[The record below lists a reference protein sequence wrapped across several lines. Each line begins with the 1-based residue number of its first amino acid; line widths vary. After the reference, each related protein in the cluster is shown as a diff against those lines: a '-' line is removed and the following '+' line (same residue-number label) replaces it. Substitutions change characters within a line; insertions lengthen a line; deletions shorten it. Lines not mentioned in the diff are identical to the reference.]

1 MKTTVKKLSAT
12 RVLVTVAAGQSELE
26 AAEQVALKRMAKKIK
41 VNGFRQGHVPIAVVK
56 KHADPNT
63 LNQETLEAAINR
75 AVAEVF
81 LGNKLQV
88 LDRPEVELKKFVPG
102 ETLEF
107 TAEADIMPEVKLG
120 DYKKLK
126 ATKKAIKVDK
136 KDVKEV
142 IERIRKGLAE
152 KTETTEAARDGDEV
166 IIDFVGKRG
175 GKAFQGGTGKDYP
188 LTLGSGAFIPGFEEA
203 LVGLKAGDKKDVAL
217 QFPKDYHAKDL
228 AGADVVFETTVKK
241 VNKIELPELND
252 EFAAKAGPYTSM
264 DDLRQDIEAE
274 ITAQQE
280 RQSLDE
286 LKDDLVKQLVAAS
299 DVAVPDVL
307 RQDQIRSL
315 EQDLVQNLRYRGM
328 TLDQYYESRG
338 FANRD
343 AWVEAE
349 ANDTAEARIKAG
361 LVLAELS
368 KELAIEATA
377 DELAAH
383 INAYKQQYA
392 NNTEMAKRFDQ
403 PEAQREIANR
413 LITEKTVDKLV
424 ELNAPDTKKAK
435 TAKAAGKGKADKPAK
450 ASKNSKDGKPAGK
463 KPAGK
468 KSSAKAKKSETA
480 SK

>member
-12 RVLVTVAAGQSELE
+12 RVLVTVAAGQPELE
-26 AAEQVALKRMAKKIK
+26 AAEQVALKRMAKNIK

-56 KHADPNT
+56 KHADPHT
-63 LNQETLEAAINR
+63 LSQETLEAAINR
-75 AVAEVF
+75 AVAEAF
-81 LGNKLQV
+81 LSNKLQV

-126 ATKKAIKVDK
+126 ATKKAIKVDD
-136 KDVKEV
+136 KDVDEV

-152 KTETTEAARDGDEV
+152 KAETTEAARDGDEV
-166 IIDFVGKRG
+166 IIDFVGKRDG
-175 GKAFQGGTGKDYP
+175 EAFQGGAGKDYP
-188 LTLGSGAFIPGFEEA
+188 LTLGSGTFIPGFEEA

-228 AGADVVFETTVKK
+228 AGADVVFETTIKK
-241 VNKIELPELND
+241 VNKVELPELND

-280 RQSLDE
+280 RQALDE

-424 ELNAPDTKKAK
+424 ELNTTEAKKAK
-435 TAKAAGKGKADKPAK
+435 TAKTDSKSKANKDVKAG
-450 ASKNSKDGKPAGK
+450 KNSKDS

-468 KSSAKAKKSETA
+468 KSSAKAKKSEAA

>member
-12 RVLVTVAAGQSELE
+12 RVLVTITAGQPELE
-26 AAEQVALKRMAKKIK
+26 TAEQVALKRMAKNIK

-56 KHADPNT
+56 KHADPHT
-63 LNQETLEAAINR
+63 LSQETLEAAINR
-75 AVAEVF
+75 AVAEAF
-81 LGNKLQV
+81 LSNKLQV
-88 LDRPEVELKKFVPG
+88 LDRPAVELKKFVPG

-107 TAEADIMPEVKLG
+107 TAEAEIIPEVKLG

-136 KDVKEV
+136 KDVEEV

-166 IIDFVGKRG
+166 IIDFVGKRDG
-175 GKAFQGGTGKDYP
+175 EAFQGGTGKDYP
-188 LTLGSGAFIPGFEEA
+188 LTLGSGSFIPGFEEA

-228 AGADVVFETTVKK
+228 AGADVVFETTIKK

-280 RQSLDE
+280 RQALDE
-286 LKDDLVKQLVAAS
+286 LKDGLVKQLVAAS

-392 NNTEMAKRFDQ
+392 NNAEIAKHFDQ

-424 ELNAPDTKKAK
+424 ELNTPEAKKAK
-435 TAKAAGKGKADKPAK
+435 TAKATNKSKADKAAK
-450 ASKNSKDGKPAGK
+450 AGKNNKDGKPAAK
-463 KPAGK
+463 KPASK
-468 KSSAKAKKSETA
+468 KSSAKAKKSEAA

>member
-12 RVLVTVAAGQSELE
+12 RVLVTITAGQPELE
-26 AAEQVALKRMAKKIK
+26 AAEQVALKRMAKNIK
-41 VNGFRQGHVPIAVVK
+41 VNGFRKGHVPIAVVK

-63 LNQETLEAAINR
+63 LSQETLEAAINR
-75 AVAEVF
+75 AVAEAF
-81 LGNKLQV
+81 LSNKLQV

-107 TAEADIMPEVKLG
+107 TAEADVMPEVKLG

-126 ATKKAIKVDK
+126 AVKKAAKVT
-136 KDVKEV
+136 KDDIDEV

-152 KTETTEAARDGDEV
+152 KKETKEAARDGDEV
-166 IIDFVGKRG
+166 IIDFVGKRDG
-175 GKAFQGGTGKDYP
+175 EAFQGGTGKDYP
-188 LTLGSGAFIPGFEEA
+188 LTLGSNSFIPGFEEA
-203 LVGLKAGDKKDVAL
+203 LVGSKAGNKKDIKL
-217 QFPKDYHAKDL
+217 TFPKDYHAKDL
-228 AGADVVFETTVKK
+228 AGAKVVFETTVKK
-241 VNKIELPELND
+241 VNQIELPELND

-264 DDLRQDIEAE
+264 SDLRQDIEAE

-280 RQSLDE
+280 RQATDQ
-286 LKDDLVKQLVAAS
+286 LKDDLVKQLVESS
-299 DVAVPDVL
+299 DVAVPEVL

-328 TLDQYYESRG
+328 TLEQYYESRG
-338 FANRD
+338 LADRD
-343 AWVEAE
+343 AWLKAE
-349 ANDTAEARIKAG
+349 ANEAADARIKAG

-377 DELAAH
+377 DELASH

-392 NNTEMAKRFDQ
+392 NNAEMAKRFDQ

-424 ELNAPDTKKAK
+424 ELNLPDDKSK
-435 TAKAAGKGKADKPAK
+435 TKPAK
-450 ASKNSKDGKPAGK
+450 SATTTDKANKSSETSKSAAK
-463 KPAGK
+463 KPNTKSK
-468 KSSAKAKKSETA
+468 KAAK
-480 SK
+480 

>member
-12 RVLVTVAAGQSELE
+12 RVLVTVAAGQPELE
-26 AAEQVALKRMAKKIK
+26 TAEQVALKRMAKNIK

-63 LNQETLEAAINR
+63 LSQETLEAAINR
-75 AVAEVF
+75 AVAEAF
-81 LGNKLQV
+81 LSNKLQV

-136 KDVKEV
+136 KDVEEV

-152 KTETTEAARDGDEV
+152 KTETVEAARDGDEV
-166 IIDFVGKRG
+166 IIDFVGKRDG
-175 GKAFQGGTGKDYP
+175 EAFQGGAGKDYP

-203 LVGLKAGDKKDVAL
+203 LVSLKAGDKKDVAL

-280 RQSLDE
+280 RQALDE

-383 INAYKQQYA
+383 INTYKQQYA
-392 NNTEMAKRFDQ
+392 NNAEMAKRFDQ

-450 ASKNSKDGKPAGK
+450 ASKNSKDGKPAAK
-463 KPAGK
+463 KPASK
-468 KSSAKAKKSETA
+468 KSSAKAKKSEAA

>member
-12 RVLVTVAAGQSELE
+12 RVLVTITAGQPELE
-26 AAEQVALKRMAKKIK
+26 AAEQVALKRMAKNIK
-41 VNGFRQGHVPIAVVK
+41 VNGFRKGHVPIAVVK

-63 LNQETLEAAINR
+63 LSQETLEAAINR
-75 AVAEVF
+75 AVAEAF
-81 LGNKLQV
+81 LSNKLQV

-107 TAEADIMPEVKLG
+107 TAEADVMPEVKLG

-126 ATKKAIKVDK
+126 AVKKAAKVA
-136 KDVKEV
+136 KDDIDEV

-152 KTETTEAARDGDEV
+152 KKETKEAARDGDEV
-166 IIDFVGKRG
+166 IIDFVGKRDG
-175 GKAFQGGTGKDYP
+175 EAFQGGTGKDYP
-188 LTLGSGAFIPGFEEA
+188 LTLGSNSFIPGFEEA
-203 LVGLKAGDKKDVAL
+203 LVGSKAGDKKDIKL
-217 QFPKDYHAKDL
+217 TFPKDYHAKDL
-228 AGADVVFETTVKK
+228 AGAKVVFETTVKK
-241 VNKIELPELND
+241 VNQIELPELND

-264 DDLRQDIEAE
+264 NDLRQDIEAE

-280 RQSLDE
+280 RQATDQ
-286 LKDDLVKQLVAAS
+286 LKDDLVKQLVEAS
-299 DVAVPDVL
+299 DVAVPEVL

-328 TLDQYYESRG
+328 TLEQYYESRG
-338 FANRD
+338 LADRD
-343 AWVEAE
+343 AWLKAE
-349 ANDTAEARIKAG
+349 ANEAADARIKAG

-377 DELAAH
+377 DELASH

-392 NNTEMAKRFDQ
+392 NNAEMAKRFDQ

-424 ELNAPDTKKAK
+424 ELNLPDDKSK
-435 TAKAAGKGKADKPAK
+435 TKPAK
-450 ASKNSKDGKPAGK
+450 SATTTDKANKSSETSKSAAK
-463 KPAGK
+463 KPNTKSK
-468 KSSAKAKKSETA
+468 KAAK
-480 SK
+480 

>member
-12 RVLVTVAAGQSELE
+12 RVLVTITAGQPELE
-26 AAEQVALKRMAKKIK
+26 AAEQVALKRMAKNIK
-41 VNGFRQGHVPIAVVK
+41 VNGFRQGHVPIAVIK

-63 LNQETLEAAINR
+63 LSQETLEAAINR
-75 AVAEVF
+75 AVAEAF
-81 LGNKLQV
+81 LSNKLQV

-152 KTETTEAARDGDEV
+152 KTETAEAARDGDEV
-166 IIDFVGKRG
+166 IIDFVGKRDG
-175 GKAFQGGTGKDYP
+175 EAFQGGTGKDYP

-228 AGADVVFETTVKK
+228 AGADVVFETTIKK
-241 VNKIELPELND
+241 VNKVELPELND

-280 RQSLDE
+280 RQALDE

-307 RQDQIRSL
+307 RQDQIHSL

-392 NNTEMAKRFDQ
+392 NNTEMAKHFDQ

-424 ELNAPDTKKAK
+424 ELNAPDVKKAK

-450 ASKNSKDGKPAGK
+450 AGKNSKDGKPAAK

-468 KSSAKAKKSETA
+468 KPSVKAKKSEAA

>member
-12 RVLVTVAAGQSELE
+12 RVLVTVAAGQPELE
-26 AAEQVALKRMAKKIK
+26 TAEQVALKRMAKNIK

-56 KHADPNT
+56 KHADPHT
-63 LNQETLEAAINR
+63 LSQETLEAAINR
-75 AVAEVF
+75 AVAEAF
-81 LGNKLQV
+81 LSNKLQV

-136 KDVKEV
+136 KDVDEV

-152 KTETTEAARDGDEV
+152 KTETTEGARDGDEV

-175 GKAFQGGTGKDYP
+175 GEAFQGGTGKDYP
-188 LTLGSGAFIPGFEEA
+188 LTLGSSAFIPGFEEA
-203 LVGLKAGDKKDVAL
+203 LAGLKAGDKKDVAL

-241 VNKIELPELND
+241 VNKVELPELND

-280 RQSLDE
+280 RQALDE

-383 INAYKQQYA
+383 IDAYKQQYA
-392 NNTEMAKRFDQ
+392 NNAEMAKRFDQ

-424 ELNAPDTKKAK
+424 ELNTPDTKKDKTAK
-435 TAKAAGKGKADKPAK
+435 TANKSKADKTVK
-450 ASKNSKDGKPAGK
+450 SGKNSKDGKPAAK
-463 KPAGK
+463 KPASR

>member
-12 RVLVTVAAGQSELE
+12 RVIVTVAAGQPELE
-26 AAEQVALKRMAKKIK
+26 TAEQVALKRMAKKIK

-56 KHADPNT
+56 KHADPHT
-63 LNQETLEAAINR
+63 LSQETLEAAINR
-75 AVAEVF
+75 AVAEAF
-81 LGNKLQV
+81 LSNKLQV

-136 KDVKEV
+136 KDVEEV

-152 KTETTEAARDGDEV
+152 KTETTEGARDGDEV

-175 GKAFQGGTGKDYP
+175 GEAFQGGTGKDYP
-188 LTLGSGAFIPGFEEA
+188 LTIGSGTFIPGFEEA

-241 VNKIELPELND
+241 VNKVELPELND

>member
-12 RVLVTVAAGQSELE
+12 RVLVTVAAGQPELE
-26 AAEQVALKRMAKKIK
+26 TAEQVALKRMAKNIK

-56 KHADPNT
+56 KHADPHT
-63 LNQETLEAAINR
+63 LSQETLEAAINR
-75 AVAEVF
+75 AVAEAF
-81 LGNKLQV
+81 LSNKLQV

-102 ETLEF
+102 EMLEF
-107 TAEADIMPEVKLG
+107 TAEADIMPKLG

-126 ATKKAIKVDK
+126 ATKKAIKIDK
-136 KDVKEV
+136 KDVEEV

-166 IIDFVGKRG
+166 IIDFVGKRDG
-175 GKAFQGGTGKDYP
+175 EAFQGGTGKDYP
-188 LTLGSGAFIPGFEEA
+188 LTIGSGTFIPGFEEA

-228 AGADVVFETTVKK
+228 AGADVVFETTIKK
-241 VNKIELPELND
+241 INKVELPELND

-280 RQSLDE
+280 RQALDE

-383 INAYKQQYA
+383 IDAYKQQYA

-424 ELNAPDTKKAK
+424 ELNTPEAKKAK
-435 TAKAAGKGKADKPAK
+435 TTKADKSKADKPAK
-450 ASKNSKDGKPAGK
+450 AGKNSKDGKPAAK

-468 KSSAKAKKSETA
+468 KPSIKAKKSEAA

>member
-1 MKTTVKKLSAT
+1 M
-12 RVLVTVAAGQSELE
+12 
-26 AAEQVALKRMAKKIK
+26 
-41 VNGFRQGHVPIAVVK
+41 
-56 KHADPNT
+56 
-63 LNQETLEAAINR
+63 
-75 AVAEVF
+75 
-81 LGNKLQV
+81 
-88 LDRPEVELKKFVPG
+88 
-102 ETLEF
+102 
-107 TAEADIMPEVKLG
+107 
-120 DYKKLK
+120 
-126 ATKKAIKVDK
+126 
-136 KDVKEV
+136 
-142 IERIRKGLAE
+142 AE

-166 IIDFVGKRG
+166 TIDFVGKRG
-175 GKAFQGGTGKDYP
+175 GEAFQGGTGKDYP
-188 LTLGSGAFIPGFEEA
+188 LTLGSSAFIPGFEEA

-241 VNKIELPELND
+241 VNKVELPELND

-280 RQSLDE
+280 RQALDE

-392 NNTEMAKRFDQ
+392 NNAEMAKHFDQ

-424 ELNAPDTKKAK
+424 ELNAPDAKKVK
-435 TAKAAGKGKADKPAK
+435 TVKTDKSKADKPAK
-450 ASKNSKDGKPAGK
+450 AGRNSKDGKPAAK
-463 KPAGK
+463 KPASK
-468 KSSAKAKKSETA
+468 KSSAKAKKSEAA

>member
-12 RVLVTVAAGQSELE
+12 RVLVTVAAGQPELE
-26 AAEQVALKRMAKKIK
+26 TAEQVALKRMAKNIK

-56 KHADPNT
+56 KHADPHT
-63 LNQETLEAAINR
+63 LSQETLEAAINR
-75 AVAEVF
+75 AVAEAF
-81 LGNKLQV
+81 LSNKLQV

-126 ATKKAIKVDK
+126 ATKKAIKIDK
-136 KDVKEV
+136 KDVEEV

-166 IIDFVGKRG
+166 IIDFVGKRDG
-175 GKAFQGGTGKDYP
+175 EAFQGGTGKDYP
-188 LTLGSGAFIPGFEEA
+188 LTIGSGTFIPGFEEA

-228 AGADVVFETTVKK
+228 AGADVVFETTIKK
-241 VNKIELPELND
+241 INKVELPELND

-280 RQSLDE
+280 RQALDE

-424 ELNAPDTKKAK
+424 ELNTPDTKKAK

-450 ASKNSKDGKPAGK
+450 ASKNSKDGEPAAK
-463 KPAGK
+463 KPASK
-468 KSSAKAKKSETA
+468 KSSAKAKKSEAA

>member
-12 RVLVTVAAGQSELE
+12 RVLVTVAAGQPELE
-26 AAEQVALKRMAKKIK
+26 TAEQVALKRMAKNIK

-56 KHADPNT
+56 KHADPHT
-63 LNQETLEAAINR
+63 LSQETLEAAINR
-75 AVAEVF
+75 AVAEAF
-81 LGNKLQV
+81 LSNKLQV
-88 LDRPEVELKKFVPG
+88 LDCPEVELKKFVPG

-126 ATKKAIKVDK
+126 ATKKAIKIDK
-136 KDVKEV
+136 KDVEEV

-166 IIDFVGKRG
+166 IIDFVGKRDG
-175 GKAFQGGTGKDYP
+175 EAFQGGTGKGYP

-203 LVGLKAGDKKDVAL
+203 LVGLNAGDKKDVAL

-241 VNKIELPELND
+241 V
-252 EFAAKAGPYTSM
+252 KAGPYTSM

-280 RQSLDE
+280 RQALDE

-383 INAYKQQYA
+383 IDAYKQQYA

-424 ELNAPDTKKAK
+424 ELNTPEAKKAK
-435 TAKAAGKGKADKPAK
+435 TTKADKSKADKPAK
-450 ASKNSKDGKPAGK
+450 AGKNSKDGKPAAK

-468 KSSAKAKKSETA
+468 KPSIKAKKSEAA

>member
-56 KHADPNT
+56 KHADPHT
-63 LNQETLEAAINR
+63 LSQETLEAAINR
-75 AVAEVF
+75 AVAEAF
-81 LGNKLQV
+81 LSNKLQV

-126 ATKKAIKVDK
+126 ATKKAIKIDK
-136 KDVKEV
+136 KDVEEV

-166 IIDFVGKRG
+166 IIDFVGKRDG
-175 GKAFQGGTGKDYP
+175 EAFQGGTGKDYP
-188 LTLGSGAFIPGFEEA
+188 LTLGSGTFIPGFEEA

-228 AGADVVFETTVKK
+228 AGADVVFETTIKK
-241 VNKIELPELND
+241 VNKVELPELND

-280 RQSLDE
+280 RQALDE

-383 INAYKQQYA
+383 INTYKQQYA
-392 NNTEMAKRFDQ
+392 NNAEMAKRFDQ

-424 ELNAPDTKKAK
+424 ELNTPEAKKAK
-435 TAKAAGKGKADKPAK
+435 TAKADKSKADKPAK
-450 ASKNSKDGKPAGK
+450 AGKNSKDGKPAAK
-463 KPAGK
+463 KPASK
-468 KSSAKAKKSETA
+468 KSSAKAKKSEAA
-480 SK
+480 SR

>member
-12 RVLVTVAAGQSELE
+12 RVLVTVAAGQPELE
-26 AAEQVALKRMAKKIK
+26 TAEQVALKRMAKNIK

-56 KHADPNT
+56 KHADPHT
-63 LNQETLEAAINR
+63 LSQETLEAAINR
-75 AVAEVF
+75 AVAEAF
-81 LGNKLQV
+81 LSNKLQV

-102 ETLEF
+102 EMLEF

-136 KDVKEV
+136 KDVEEV

-166 IIDFVGKRG
+166 IIDFVGKRDG
-175 GKAFQGGTGKDYP
+175 EAFQGGTGKDYP

-228 AGADVVFETTVKK
+228 AGADVVFETTIKK
-241 VNKIELPELND
+241 INKVELPELND

-280 RQSLDE
+280 RQALDE

-383 INAYKQQYA
+383 IDAYKPQYA
-392 NNTEMAKRFDQ
+392 NNAEMAKRFDQ

-413 LITEKTVDKLV
+413 LITEKAVDKLV
-424 ELNAPDTKKAK
+424 ELNTPDTKKDKTAK
-435 TAKAAGKGKADKPAK
+435 TAKKSKADKTVK
-450 ASKNSKDGKPAGK
+450 SGKNSKDGKPAAK
-463 KPAGK
+463 KPASR

>member
-12 RVLVTVAAGQSELE
+12 RVLVTVAAGQPELE
-26 AAEQVALKRMAKKIK
+26 AAEQVALKRMAKNIK

-56 KHADPNT
+56 KHADPHT

-75 AVAEVF
+75 AVAEAF
-81 LGNKLQV
+81 LSNKLQV

-126 ATKKAIKVDK
+126 AAKKAIKVDK

-152 KTETTEAARDGDEV
+152 KTETAEAARDGDEV
-166 IIDFVGKRG
+166 IIDFVGKRDG
-175 GKAFQGGTGKDYP
+175 EAFQGGTGKDYP

-203 LVGLKAGDKKDVAL
+203 LVDLKAGDKKDVAL

-252 EFAAKAGPYTSM
+252 EFAAKAGPYTSI

-280 RQSLDE
+280 RQALDE

-383 INAYKQQYA
+383 INTYKQQYA
-392 NNTEMAKRFDQ
+392 NNAEMAKRFDQ

-450 ASKNSKDGKPAGK
+450 ASKNSKDGKPAAK

-468 KSSAKAKKSETA
+468 KSSAKAKKSEAA

>member
-12 RVLVTVAAGQSELE
+12 RVLVTVAAGQPELE
-26 AAEQVALKRMAKKIK
+26 TAEQVALKRMAKNIK

-56 KHADPNT
+56 KHADPHT
-63 LNQETLEAAINR
+63 LSQETLEAAINR
-75 AVAEVF
+75 AVAEAF
-81 LGNKLQV
+81 LSNKLQV

-136 KDVKEV
+136 KDVEEV

-175 GKAFQGGTGKDYP
+175 GEAFQGGTGKDYP
-188 LTLGSGAFIPGFEEA
+188 LTIGSGTFIPGFEEA

-217 QFPKDYHAKDL
+217 QLPKDYHAKDL
-228 AGADVVFETTVKK
+228 AGADVVFETTIKK
-241 VNKIELPELND
+241 VNKVELPELND

-280 RQSLDE
+280 RQVLDE

-435 TAKAAGKGKADKPAK
+435 TAKAAGKGKANKPAK

-463 KPAGK
+463 KPASK
-468 KSSAKAKKSETA
+468 KSSAKAKKSEAA

>member
-12 RVLVTVAAGQSELE
+12 RVLVTVAAGQPELE
-26 AAEQVALKRMAKKIK
+26 AAEQVALKRMAKNIK

-56 KHADPNT
+56 KHADPHT
-63 LNQETLEAAINR
+63 LSQETLEAAINR
-75 AVAEVF
+75 AVAEAF
-81 LGNKLQV
+81 LSNKLQV

-136 KDVKEV
+136 KDVEEV

-166 IIDFVGKRG
+166 IIDFVGKRDG
-175 GKAFQGGTGKDYP
+175 EAFQGGTGKDYP
-188 LTLGSGAFIPGFEEA
+188 LTIGSGTFIPGFEEA

-228 AGADVVFETTVKK
+228 AGADVVFETTIKK
-241 VNKIELPELND
+241 VNKVELPELND

-280 RQSLDE
+280 RQALDE
-286 LKDDLVKQLVAAS
+286 LKDDLVKQLAAAS

-383 INAYKQQYA
+383 INTYKQQYA
-392 NNTEMAKRFDQ
+392 NNAEMAKRFDQ

-450 ASKNSKDGKPAGK
+450 AGKNNKDGEPAAK
-463 KPAGK
+463 KPASK
-468 KSSAKAKKSETA
+468 KSSAKAKKSEAA

>member
-12 RVLVTVAAGQSELE
+12 RVLVTVAAGQPELE
-26 AAEQVALKRMAKKIK
+26 TAEQVALKRMAKNIK

-56 KHADPNT
+56 KHADPHT
-63 LNQETLEAAINR
+63 LSQETLEAAINR
-75 AVAEVF
+75 AVAEAF
-81 LGNKLQV
+81 LSNKLQV

-126 ATKKAIKVDK
+126 ATKKAIKIDK
-136 KDVKEV
+136 KDVEEV

-166 IIDFVGKRG
+166 IIDFVGKRDG
-175 GKAFQGGTGKDYP
+175 EAFQGGTGKDYP
-188 LTLGSGAFIPGFEEA
+188 LTIGSGTFIPGFEEA

-228 AGADVVFETTVKK
+228 AGADVVFETTIKK
-241 VNKIELPELND
+241 INKVELPELND

-280 RQSLDE
+280 RQALDE

-424 ELNAPDTKKAK
+424 ELNTPDTKKVK

-450 ASKNSKDGKPAGK
+450 ASKNSKDGEPAAK
-463 KPAGK
+463 KPASK
-468 KSSAKAKKSETA
+468 KSSAKAKKSEAA

>member
-12 RVLVTVAAGQSELE
+12 RVLVTVAAGQPELE
-26 AAEQVALKRMAKKIK
+26 TAEQVALKRMAKKIK

-56 KHADPNT
+56 KHADPHT
-63 LNQETLEAAINR
+63 LSQETLEAAINR
-75 AVAEVF
+75 AVAEAF
-81 LGNKLQV
+81 LSNKLQV

-136 KDVKEV
+136 KDVEEV

-152 KTETTEAARDGDEV
+152 KTETTESARDGDEV
-166 IIDFVGKRG
+166 IIDFVGKRDG
-175 GKAFQGGTGKDYP
+175 EAFQGGTGKDYP
-188 LTLGSGAFIPGFEEA
+188 LTIGSGTFITGFEEA

-280 RQSLDE
+280 RQALDE

-343 AWVEAE
+343 AWVKAE

-392 NNTEMAKRFDQ
+392 NNAEMAKRFDQ

-424 ELNAPDTKKAK
+424 ELNAPDVKKVK
-435 TAKAAGKGKADKPAK
+435 TAKAASKGKADKPAK
-450 ASKNSKDGKPAGK
+450 ASKNNKDGKPAGK
-463 KPAGK
+463 KPASK
-468 KSSAKAKKSETA
+468 KSSAKAKKSEAA

>member
-12 RVLVTVAAGQSELE
+12 RVLVTVAAGQPELE
-26 AAEQVALKRMAKKIK
+26 TAEQVALKRMAKKIK

-56 KHADPNT
+56 KHADPHT
-63 LNQETLEAAINR
+63 LSQETLEAAINR
-75 AVAEVF
+75 AVAEAF
-81 LGNKLQV
+81 LSNKLQV

-120 DYKKLK
+120 DYKTLK

-136 KDVKEV
+136 KDVEEV

-175 GKAFQGGTGKDYP
+175 GEAFQGGTGKDYP

-228 AGADVVFETTVKK
+228 AGADVVFETTTKK

-280 RQSLDE
+280 RQALDE

-307 RQDQIRSL
+307 RQDQI

-383 INAYKQQYA
+383 IDAYKQQYA
-392 NNTEMAKRFDQ
+392 NNAEMAKRFDQ

-424 ELNAPDTKKAK
+424 ELNAPEAQKAK
-435 TAKAAGKGKADKPAK
+435 TAKVDKSK
-450 ASKNSKDGKPAGK
+450 ASKTAKAGKDNKDGKPAAK
-463 KPAGK
+463 KPASK
-468 KSSAKAKKSETA
+468 KSSVKAKKSEAA

>member
-12 RVLVTVAAGQSELE
+12 RVLVTVAAGQPELE
-26 AAEQVALKRMAKKIK
+26 TAEQVALKRMAKNIK

-56 KHADPNT
+56 KHADPHT
-63 LNQETLEAAINR
+63 LSQETLEAAINR
-75 AVAEVF
+75 AVAEAF
-81 LGNKLQV
+81 LSNKLQV

-102 ETLEF
+102 EMLEF

-136 KDVKEV
+136 KDVEEV

-152 KTETTEAARDGDEV
+152 KTETAEAARDGDEV

-175 GKAFQGGTGKDYP
+175 GEAFQGGTGKDYP

-228 AGADVVFETTVKK
+228 AGADVVFETTIKK
-241 VNKIELPELND
+241 INKVELPELND

-280 RQSLDE
+280 RQALDE

-383 INAYKQQYA
+383 INTYKQQYA
-392 NNTEMAKRFDQ
+392 NNAEMAKRFDQ

-450 ASKNSKDGKPAGK
+450 ASKNSKDGKPAAK
-463 KPAGK
+463 KPASK
-468 KSSAKAKKSETA
+468 KSSAKAKKSEAA

>member
-12 RVLVTVAAGQSELE
+12 RVLVTVAAGQPELE
-26 AAEQVALKRMAKKIK
+26 AAEQVALKRMAKNIK

-56 KHADPNT
+56 KHADPHT
-63 LNQETLEAAINR
+63 LSQETLETAINR
-75 AVAEVF
+75 AVAEAF
-81 LGNKLQV
+81 LSNKLQV

-126 ATKKAIKVDK
+126 ATKKTIKIDK
-136 KDVKEV
+136 KDVEEV

-463 KPAGK
+463 KPASK
-468 KSSAKAKKSETA
+468 KSSAKAKKSEAA
-480 SK
+480 SR

>member
-12 RVLVTVAAGQSELE
+12 RVLVTVAAGQPELE

-41 VNGFRQGHVPIAVVK
+41 VNGFRQGYVPIAVVK
-56 KHADPNT
+56 KHADPHT
-63 LNQETLEAAINR
+63 LSQETLEAAINR
-75 AVAEVF
+75 AVAEAF
-81 LGNKLQV
+81 LSNKLQV

-136 KDVKEV
+136 KDVEEV

-175 GKAFQGGTGKDYP
+175 GEAFQGGTGKDYP
-188 LTLGSGAFIPGFEEA
+188 LTIGSGTFIPGFEEA

-228 AGADVVFETTVKK
+228 AGADVVFETTIKK
-241 VNKIELPELND
+241 VNKIELPELDD
-252 EFAAKAGPYTSM
+252 EFAAKTGPYTSM

-280 RQSLDE
+280 RQALDE

-383 INAYKQQYA
+383 INTYKQQYA
-392 NNTEMAKRFDQ
+392 NNAEMAKRFDQ

-424 ELNAPDTKKAK
+424 ELNTPDTKKAK
-435 TAKAAGKGKADKPAK
+435 TAKAAGKGKTDKPAK
-450 ASKNSKDGKPAGK
+450 ASKNNKDGKPAAK
-463 KPAGK
+463 KPASK
-468 KSSAKAKKSETA
+468 KSSAKAKKSEAA

>member
-12 RVLVTVAAGQSELE
+12 RVLVTITAGQPELE
-26 AAEQVALKRMAKKIK
+26 TAEQVALKRMAKNIK

-56 KHADPNT
+56 KHADPHT
-63 LNQETLEAAINR
+63 LSQETLEAAINR
-75 AVAEVF
+75 AVAEAF
-81 LGNKLQV
+81 LSNKLQV
-88 LDRPEVELKKFVPG
+88 LDRPAVELKKFVPG

-107 TAEADIMPEVKLG
+107 TAEAEIIPEVKLG

-136 KDVKEV
+136 KDVEEV

-166 IIDFVGKRG
+166 IIDFVGKRDG
-175 GKAFQGGTGKDYP
+175 EAFQGGTGKDYP
-188 LTLGSGAFIPGFEEA
+188 LTLGSGSFIPGFEEA

-228 AGADVVFETTVKK
+228 AGADVVFETTIKK

-280 RQSLDE
+280 RQALDE
-286 LKDDLVKQLVAAS
+286 LKDGLVKQLVAAS

-338 FANRD
+338 FSNRD

-424 ELNAPDTKKAK
+424 ELNTPEAKKAK
-435 TAKAAGKGKADKPAK
+435 TAKATNKSKADKAAK
-450 ASKNSKDGKPAGK
+450 AGKNNKDGKPAAK
-463 KPAGK
+463 KPASK
-468 KSSAKAKKSETA
+468 KSSAKAKKSEAA